1 MKPTTLKHFLA
12 NKLFWDSEQQVLW
25 LDARKVL
32 PKVGVLCLVNW
43 DQMMLSA
50 DPIPAY
56 PPGLDILNWSIH
68 SDLRFWLQQIPA
80 WVVESCRLFPSDQ
93 LTLLHYAGRYPQMLE
108 LLDHSPMLA
117 WQLIKAPLTEVQRV
131 KLFQAK
137 RTEMVAQLGW
147 PGKTETVKFLRNL
160 RLRAVNSDLLQHVE
174 ICLLDEK
181 RLDALQTLPRINS
194 MALSLAARFPELIGR
209 RLHQS
214 LARLPCR
221 PMQCQAMIALLEDV
235 YRLAEAIG
243 DQNITQKIGECRYLV
258 EVEQLYQAWLH
269 DYCVPADIPG
279 LVLTEQP
286 RQLTAETEWRALSC
300 LQNQAWWLDYGL
312 ANVELWAWMLEQQPL
327 GLLMEVG
334 GGGEKIKRLRQGQ
347 NQLASAHAAMQVEMW
362 LTPASNKD

>member
-1 MKPTTLKHFLA
+1 MRSLGRTVLA
-12 NKLFWDSEQQVLW
+12 QKLFWDSEQQVLW

-32 PKVGVLCLVNW
+32 PKVGVLALPSW
-43 DQMMLSA
+43 DRMMLSA
-50 DPIPAY
+50 EPIPAY
-56 PPGLDILNWSIH
+56 PPSLDILHWSVH
-68 SDLRFWLQQIPA
+68 SDLRFWLQQIPS
-80 WVVESCRLFPSDQ
+80 WVVESCRLFPSHQ

-117 WQLIKAPLTEVQRV
+117 WQLVKAPLTEAQRV
-131 KLFQAK
+131 ALFMGK

-147 PGKTETVKFLRNL
+147 PGKVETVKFLRNL
-160 RLRAVNSDLLQHVE
+160 RLRAVNADLLQQVE
-174 ICLLDEK
+174 VCLLDEK

-209 RLHQS
+209 RLHQT

-243 DQNITQKIGECRYLV
+243 DQDVTQKIGECRYLV

-269 DYCVPADIPG
+269 DLCAPFEAPG

-286 RQLTAETEWRALSC
+286 RQLSTEAEWRALAVM
-300 LQNQAWWLDYGL
+300 QNQAWWLDYGL
-312 ANVELWAWMLEQQPL
+312 ANVELWAWMFEQQVVGAL
-327 GLLMEVG
+327 IQKQDGRKLM
-334 GGGEKIKRLRQGQ
+334 RLRQEN
-347 NQLASAHAAMQVEMW
+347 NQLASVSLQTQVELW
-362 LTPASNKD
+362 LASKEGFKN

>member
-32 PKVGVLCLVNW
+32 PKVGVLGLVNW

-50 DPIPAY
+50 EPIPAY
-56 PPGLDILNWSIH
+56 PAGLDILNWSVH

-80 WVVESCRLFPSDQ
+80 WVVESCRLFPSHQ
-93 LTLLHYAGRYPQMLE
+93 LALLHYAGRYPQMLE

-131 KLFQAK
+131 NLFQAK

-147 PGKTETVKFLRNL
+147 PGKAETVKFLRNL
-160 RLRAVNSDLLQHVE
+160 RLRAVNADLLQHVE

-181 RLDALQTLPRINS
+181 RLDALQSLPRINS

-235 YRLAEAIG
+235 YRLADAIG
-243 DQNITQKIGECRYLV
+243 DEDVTQKIGECRYLV
-258 EVEQLYQAWLH
+258 EVEQLYQAQLQQTCPKWS
-269 DYCVPADIPG
+269 APG

-286 RQLTAETEWRALSC
+286 TQLIDEKDWYALSQM
-300 LQNQAWWLDYGL
+300 QNQAWWLEYGQS
-312 ANVELWAWMLEQQPL
+312 NIELWAWMFEQQVV
-327 GLLMEVG
+327 GVLLEKR
-334 GGGEKIKRLRQGQ
+334 GERKVLRLRQAN
-347 NQLASAHAAMQVEMW
+347 NQLASVSLQTQVELW
-362 LTPASNKD
+362 LVD